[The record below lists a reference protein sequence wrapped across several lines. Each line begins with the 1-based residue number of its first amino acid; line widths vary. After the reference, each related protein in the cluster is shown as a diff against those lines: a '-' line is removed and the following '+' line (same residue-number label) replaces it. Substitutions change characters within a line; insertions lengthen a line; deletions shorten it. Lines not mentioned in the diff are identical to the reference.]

1 MKFFDKFYLFLH
13 NKKGSLMK
21 KLFVVLFLSRNGKV
35 LLKRKEKGEKIFLG
49 PLYAWQ
55 RRGESDLGTI
65 KRIVSEIE
73 HLAPPQTF
81 KIRFHY
87 QKELQIKT
95 KFGPARKIWYFS
107 RLPFEPYEETEGKI
121 VIVNIEDLA
130 KFRNEIPNKDY
141 LTILEI
147 LKNPPVQLD
156 LTDLL

>member
-1 MKFFDKFYLFLH
+1 
-13 NKKGSLMK
+13 MK

-35 LLKRKEKGEKIFLG
+35 LLKRKEKGEKIFLV

-141 LTILEI
+141 STILEI